1 MARDLEY
8 RTLQM
13 SEDLYYRDTLLLRYD
28 IKYPQFYSETFPV
41 GCINQRYAAKATAYA
56 QHCRHTLFSQAKE
69 QYEEGQQIDA
79 PVRVFEAVQA
89 YTITLNQDCTLSL
102 YFDRY
107 EYTGG
112 AHGNTI
118 RISDTWDTAACVRI
132 RLSGL
137 CSLPARCREYIIDE
151 VNRQIEAQI
160 TQGEYYF
167 DDYRKSVSM
176 YFSPQSFYLVP
187 EGMKVYY
194 QLYELVPYSSG
205 IPEFLIPYSAM
216 IQKPGC
222 N

>member
-1 MARDLEY
+1 MAMGVES
-8 RTLQM
+8 RTFQM
-13 SEDLYYRDTLLLRYD
+13 SEELFYRDTLLLKYD
-28 IKYPQFYSETFPV
+28 IKYPQFYSDTFPV

-56 QHCRHTLFSQAKE
+56 QHCRVTLFNQAKE
-69 QYEEGQQIDA
+69 QYEEGLQIDA
-79 PVRVFEAVQA
+79 PVRVFEAVQV

-112 AHGNTI
+112 AHGNTV
-118 RISDTWDTAACVRI
+118 RSSDTWDVSACTRI
-132 RLSGL
+132 RLNAL
-137 CSLPARCREYIIDE
+137 CALPARCRDYIMDE
-151 VNRQIEAQI
+151 VNRQIEVQIAQ
-160 TQGEYYF
+160 GDYYF
-167 DDYRKSVSM
+167 DDHRRNVAM

-205 IPEFLIPYSAM
+205 IPEYLIPYSAM
-216 IQKPGC
+216 IQKPSC